1 MNSHI
6 GPVFLRS
13 SCVSSEPLNAFSS
26 MARTTFSNCSPVAP
40 PETKGPR
47 RHCSVEAGMK
57 LWTRFTGWEAG
68 QGRAEINAGE
78 REMRETKSEG
88 EHEVCRLRDW
98 QSALICPPQGS
109 SCCCCCLTVC
119 WTILSEYPTGQRVQR
134 SVYCTWYDLFYVIT
148 TFIWNSAV
156 LSFQYFCCPVCQL
169 LFPAAGCFGPE
180 MSPVSVTRVQLES
193 MN

>member
-1 MNSHI
+1 MHSAQWRAPHSATALLW
-6 GPVFLRS
+6 LRQRQKGL
-13 SCVSSEPLNAFSS
+13 VDTVQLRPGW
-26 MARTTFSNCSPVAP
+26 NCGHV
-40 PETKGPR
+40 
-47 RHCSVEAGMK
+47 
-57 LWTRFTGWEAG
+57 FTGWEAG

-119 WTILSEYPTGQRVQR
+119 LTILSEYPTGQRVQR
-134 SVYCTWYDLFYVIT
+134 AVYCTWYDLFYVIT

-169 LFPAAGCFGPE
+169 LFPAAGCCFNIW
-180 MSPVSVTRVQLES
+180 SWNVSSVSNQGSIRKHELEHHS
-193 MN
+193 RC